1 MQPAYQGIDSVY
13 KSKADNKDIRDL
25 LERLVPQAKAQMVD
39 FSKQFKGRTEQETCK
54 KIFDYIRNN
63 FTYLADG
70 EEQIIKLPS
79 ALLKKKVGDCKSY
92 SLFTSSILEN
102 LGIPYSF
109 IYTSYNSNPI
119 PGHVYVMTENG
130 CIIDAV
136 YGIFNQE
143 KKPIYKYKK
152 NMNVRYMD
160 YYADL
165 DALLEIY
172 QPDMPVNLVAHS
184 MGGNVACT
192 YAGIR
197 PQRVARLVSLEGF
210 GMGRTAPDQAAGR
223 YQQWLDELR
232 APPRFN
238 SYTSFDAVAAR
249 LKKNNRRLTDEQ
261 AHFLAQHWAKQ
272 TGPAEVTLRSDP
284 KHKFV
289 NPVLTRLE
297 ELLACWRQVTAP
309 VLWVA
314 GDETNGRGWRTDS
327 VQQLAERKAAFRDF
341 REIKLQDCGH
351 MMHHDQPVKLA
362 AIIEGFLAR
371 H

>member
-1 MQPAYQGIDSVY
+1 MKPCQSHIH
-13 KSKADNKDIRDL
+13 K
-25 LERLVPQAKAQMVD
+25 
-39 FSKQFKGRTEQETCK
+39 
-54 KIFDYIRNN
+54 IRNLRYQVR
-63 FTYLADG
+63 TWGD
-70 EEQIIKLPS
+70 S
-79 ALLKKKVGDCKSY
+79 AAPKMFLLHGWMDVSASFQFLVDC
-92 SLFTSSILEN
+92 FQREW
-102 LGIPYSF
+102 
-109 IYTSYNSNPI
+109 
-119 PGHVYVMTENG
+119 YVVAPDWRGFGLTEWAAG
-130 CIIDAV
+130 G
-136 YGIFNQE
+136 YWF
-143 KKPIYKYKK
+143 P
-152 NMNVRYMD
+152 D

-272 TGPAEVTLRSDP
+272 TGPTEVTLRSDP

-309 VLWVA
+309 VLWVT

-327 VQQLAERKAAFRDF
+327 VQQLAERKAAFRNF
-341 REIKLQDCGH
+341 REIELQDCGH

-362 AIIEGFLAR
+362 AIIEEFLTR

>member
-1 MQPAYQGIDSVY
+1 MKPSQSHIH
-13 KSKADNKDIRDL
+13 
-25 LERLVPQAKAQMVD
+25 
-39 FSKQFKGRTEQETCK
+39 T
-54 KIFDYIRNN
+54 IRNLRYQVR
-63 FTYLADG
+63 TWGD
-70 EEQIIKLPS
+70 S
-79 ALLKKKVGDCKSY
+79 AAPKMFLLHGWMDVSASFQFLVDC
-92 SLFTSSILEN
+92 FQREW
-102 LGIPYSF
+102 
-109 IYTSYNSNPI
+109 
-119 PGHVYVMTENG
+119 YVVAPDWRGFGLTEWAAG
-130 CIIDAV
+130 G
-136 YGIFNQE
+136 YWF
-143 KKPIYKYKK
+143 P
-152 NMNVRYMD
+152 D

>member
-1 MQPAYQGIDSVY
+1 MKPSQSHIH
-13 KSKADNKDIRDL
+13 K
-25 LERLVPQAKAQMVD
+25 
-39 FSKQFKGRTEQETCK
+39 
-54 KIFDYIRNN
+54 IRNLRYQVR
-63 FTYLADG
+63 TWGD
-70 EEQIIKLPS
+70 S
-79 ALLKKKVGDCKSY
+79 AAPKMFLLHGWMDVSASFQFLVDC
-92 SLFTSSILEN
+92 FQREW
-102 LGIPYSF
+102 
-109 IYTSYNSNPI
+109 
-119 PGHVYVMTENG
+119 YVVAPDWRGFGLTEWAAG
-130 CIIDAV
+130 G
-136 YGIFNQE
+136 YWF
-143 KKPIYKYKK
+143 P
-152 NMNVRYMD
+152 D

-210 GMGRTAPDQAAGR
+210 GMGRTASDQAAGR

-309 VLWVA
+309 VLWVT

-341 REIKLQDCGH
+341 REIELQDCGH
-351 MMHHDQPVKLA
+351 MMHHHQPVKLA
-362 AIIEGFLAR
+362 AIIEEFLTR

>member
-1 MQPAYQGIDSVY
+1 MKPSQSHIH
-13 KSKADNKDIRDL
+13 K
-25 LERLVPQAKAQMVD
+25 
-39 FSKQFKGRTEQETCK
+39 
-54 KIFDYIRNN
+54 IRNLRYQVR
-63 FTYLADG
+63 TWGD
-70 EEQIIKLPS
+70 S
-79 ALLKKKVGDCKSY
+79 AAPKMFLLHGWMDVSASFQFLVDC
-92 SLFTSSILEN
+92 FQREW
-102 LGIPYSF
+102 
-109 IYTSYNSNPI
+109 
-119 PGHVYVMTENG
+119 YVVAPDWRGFGLTEWAAG
-130 CIIDAV
+130 G
-136 YGIFNQE
+136 YWF
-143 KKPIYKYKK
+143 P
-152 NMNVRYMD
+152 D

-309 VLWVA
+309 VLWVT

-362 AIIEGFLAR
+362 AIIEAFLAR

>member
-1 MQPAYQGIDSVY
+1 MKPSQSHIH
-13 KSKADNKDIRDL
+13 
-25 LERLVPQAKAQMVD
+25 
-39 FSKQFKGRTEQETCK
+39 T
-54 KIFDYIRNN
+54 IRNLRYQVR
-63 FTYLADG
+63 TWGD
-70 EEQIIKLPS
+70 S
-79 ALLKKKVGDCKSY
+79 AAPKMFLLHGWMDVSASFQFLVDC
-92 SLFTSSILEN
+92 FQREW
-102 LGIPYSF
+102 
-109 IYTSYNSNPI
+109 
-119 PGHVYVMTENG
+119 YVVAPDWRGFGLTEWAAG
-130 CIIDAV
+130 G
-136 YGIFNQE
+136 YWF
-143 KKPIYKYKK
+143 P
-152 NMNVRYMD
+152 D
-160 YYADL
+160 YYADR

-172 QPDMPVNLVAHS
+172 QPDMPGNLVAHS

-210 GMGRTAPDQAAGR
+210 GMGRTAPDQATGR

-309 VLWVA
+309 VLWVT

-341 REIKLQDCGH
+341 REIELQDCGH

-362 AIIEGFLAR
+362 AIIEAFLAR

>member
-1 MQPAYQGIDSVY
+1 M
-13 KSKADNKDIRDL
+13 KSSQSHIH
-25 LERLVPQAKAQMVD
+25 
-39 FSKQFKGRTEQETCK
+39 T
-54 KIFDYIRNN
+54 IRNLRYQVR
-63 FTYLADG
+63 TWGD
-70 EEQIIKLPS
+70 S
-79 ALLKKKVGDCKSY
+79 AAPKMFLLHGWMDVSASFQFLVDC
-92 SLFTSSILEN
+92 FQREW
-102 LGIPYSF
+102 
-109 IYTSYNSNPI
+109 
-119 PGHVYVMTENG
+119 YVVAPDWRGFGLTEWAAG
-130 CIIDAV
+130 G
-136 YGIFNQE
+136 YWF
-143 KKPIYKYKK
+143 P
-152 NMNVRYMD
+152 D